1 MKCALSFHKFIL
13 LLLNLTLI
21 CHAIAA
27 SESPQAFSFQG
38 RLFDAAGTTPLTELI
53 SIKLQI
59 FNPSANCLLYQETQN
74 VNTTSTNGV
83 FSISVGSATGAAKRT
98 AGTDPGLTMAAIFKN
113 DTTTATRAAGANCA
127 AGYTPTVGDVRL
139 LRVTITPTSTG
150 TPETLSPDQT
160 INSVPQAIVA
170 ETLQGLLPSSFVQKD
185 AIYVTAANIDKIF
198 GNLVDGVV
206 DASDLHTHDDRYVQ
220 LSSASTQDF
229 GTGGYN
235 TTGASSVGSAT
246 NFANTILSVQTT
258 ADTKIG
264 LAVRANAVTQSADLF
279 QVQDSS
285 GTSLMSVSSAGAV
298 SSAASTITSTSG
310 NQLTVK
316 YDTTNKMTMN
326 VSSSG
331 TTSFTAAGTSPLI
344 ALLGGDVGIGTSS
357 PDRPLHVTSAS
368 APTILQENTAAGADQ
383 KIRYSTTTTSGD
395 MAWGKFTDNMSS
407 STEHMRLMSSGNL
420 GVGVTSATAVL
431 HLKAGTATASTA
443 PLKFTSGTL
452 LSTPENGAVEYDG
465 TDYYA
470 SSGGA
475 RKKLA
480 LLTSSGDFTSVTNS
494 SGAITLSAGGTNQN
508 VTLSPSGTGVVTT
521 SSPTTITN
529 ATASTSSS
537 TGALVVSGGVGVGG
551 DIFTA
556 GNVSSGGV
564 FLSPLGS
571 AAAPTY
577 AFTGDTDTGV
587 FSPAADI
594 WAISTG
600 GSEKLRVSSG
610 KLSIGMANPT
620 GKIGIYNGSVDSVK
634 LLSFQESSSTDTF
647 YLEGNYAGTGA
658 TGNWLTMRDWNNNN
672 IMTWRGDGFVGV
684 GTTSPGAPLHVS
696 KTDTTTSGTIYGG
709 VEITPTYNQASA
721 TTANTDL
728 YINRTETSVGSGA
741 QYLIDARAGG
751 VSKFSVSNTGV
762 MILANTLSGQYIA
775 SGQAYNGNGNTMNS
789 TVSIQNR
796 DISSATYGVQM
807 SSGTISN
814 TSGSFAAT
822 KIIPIYNETASTA
835 SNTDLLINRTETS
848 IGSGTQRLIDA
859 QVGGTT
865 KFNVDNSGN
874 GYFAGTLGIGVASPS
889 TTLHVAKTD
898 STTYATSSGVVGVP
912 NGTSQVLENIDTT
925 NSTASLI
932 QFVTRSG
939 GAVNRSYMGLISS
952 ATQSGE
958 FVFGQRTG
966 ASAYSERLRIN
977 SSGYVGIGTTN
988 PTRALSVVGMTSVTS
1003 STQYGGSFWSNGT
1016 NTIADI
1022 KGTSATNDGGMLDL
1036 YNGGTKNVQ
1045 LVATG
1050 NSYLNGGN
1058 LGIGTTSPA
1067 YVLDVAGNGG
1077 NITAVFGADN
1087 SATTRTDATQKTTR
1101 LGVPHYTNAEEPM
1114 ALFYATSAVAT
1125 NSITIGGGTT
1135 LLNAATQISLY
1146 TAANN
1151 TTTTGTERLRIDSS
1165 GNVGIGTTSPGYKLQ
1180 VGAAADGS
1188 EARANAWNILSDE
1201 RLKKNFQ
1208 AIPNALDKIISLN
1221 GYFYQ
1226 WNKGPDQK
1234 RKLGLKAQEVEKVF
1248 PEIVS
1253 QGKDGYKSVSYDHLI
1268 APVINA
1274 IKELFTLVKGNDQ
1287 KVSREIIGLK
1297 IKNSQLEAENKAIK
1311 EYLCHQDRLAPFCR
1325 Q

>member
-21 CHAIAA
+21 GHTIAA
-27 SESPQAFSFQG
+27 SESPQAFTFQG
-38 RLFDAAGTTPLTELI
+38 RLFDSSGTTPLTELI

-59 FNPSANCLLYQETQN
+59 YNPSANCLLYQEAQT

-83 FSISVGSATGAAKRT
+83 FSISVGSATGSAKRT

-113 DTTTATRAAGANCA
+113 DTATATRAAGANCA
-127 AGYTPTVGDVRL
+127 AGYTPTAGDVRL
-139 LRVTITPTSTG
+139 LRVTITPSSTG

-160 INSVPQAIVA
+160 INSVPHAIVA
-170 ETLQGLLPSSFVQKD
+170 ETLQGLLPSAFIQKD
-185 AIYVTAANIDKIF
+185 AVYVTDANVNKLF
-198 GNLVDGVV
+198 GSLVDGVV

-220 LSSASTQDF
+220 LSSTSAQDF

-246 NFANTILSVQTT
+246 NFTNTILSVKTT
-258 ADTKIG
+258 ADNKVG

-279 QVQDSS
+279 QVQDNS
-285 GTSLMSVSSAGAV
+285 GTALMSVSSAGAI
-298 SSAASTITSTSG
+298 SSAASTITSTAG

-316 YDTTNKMTMN
+316 YDTTNKMTLN
-326 VSSSG
+326 VSSAGVS
-331 TTSFTAAGTSPLI
+331 SFTAAGSSPLI

-420 GVGVTSATAVL
+420 GVGVTNATAVL

-452 LSTPENGAVEYDG
+452 LSTPEDGAIEFLSPDFYATSAG
-465 TDYYA
+465 TRYKIA
-470 SSGGA
+470 LISG
-475 RKKLA
+475 
-480 LLTSSGDFTSVTNS
+480 TGDFTSVTNS

-564 FLSPLGS
+564 FLSPLG
-571 AAAPTY
+571 AAATPSY
-577 AFTGDTDTGV
+577 SFTGDTNTGV
-587 FSPAADI
+587 FSPASDT
-594 WAISTG
+594 WAVSTA
-600 GSEKLRVSSG
+600 GSERVRVTSSG
-610 KLSIGMANPT
+610 YVGIGTTAPTVALQITSATPVLKMSDSTSGAWTNFTQGGGVFQFESKATTGAILLDLNPSPQDGTSSGTIRIFRGTNTT
-620 GKIGIYNGSVDSVK
+620 GSRRLQIYRGDNSTTVDA
-634 LLSFQESSSTDTF
+634 QIE
-647 YLEGNYAGTGA
+647 AGTSGTTFFA
-658 TGNWLTMRDWNNNN
+658 ANGGN
-672 IMTWRGDGFVGV
+672 VGV
-684 GTTSPGAPLHVS
+684 GTATPGARLQVS
-696 KTDTTTSGTIYGG
+696 KTDTTTSGTNYGIM
-709 VEITPTYNQASA
+709 VTSTYNQA
-721 TTANTDL
+721 
-728 YINRTETSVGSGA
+728 
-741 QYLIDARAGG
+741 
-751 VSKFSVSNTGV
+751 
-762 MILANTLSGQYIA
+762 
-775 SGQAYNGNGNTMNS
+775 
-789 TVSIQNR
+789 
-796 DISSATYGVQM
+796 
-807 SSGTISN
+807 
-814 TSGSFAAT
+814 
-822 KIIPIYNETASTA
+822 ASTA

-848 IGSGTQRLIDA
+848 VGSGTQILLDT

-874 GYFAGTLGIGVASPS
+874 GYFAGNLGIGVTSPS
-889 TTLHVAKTD
+889 SALHAKTTD
-898 STTYATSSGVVGVP
+898 AATNTVVNVASFSHATSGTP
-912 NGTSQVLENIDTT
+912 AANYGTSIDLRGNDATVADRQMFLINSYWSNAT
-925 NSTASLI
+925 DASRSARTEFYGPINGSSVRFLQMGRGNTQITEAITSTASTTPSAAAYGLSLI
-932 QFVTRSG
+932 NTDTTVGNVSK
-939 GAVNRSYMGLISS
+939 ISLLSENTSKS
-952 ATQSGE
+952 AWI
-958 FVFGQRTG
+958 
-966 ASAYSERLRIN
+966 ASASNNLYL
-977 SSGYVGIGTTN
+977 GTNNGGSAMT
-988 PTRALSVVGMTSVTS
+988 GMT
-1003 STQYGGSFWSNGT
+1003 
-1016 NTIADI
+1016 I
-1022 KGTSATNDGGMLDL
+1022 L
-1036 YNGGTKNVQ
+1036 
-1045 LVATG
+1045 
-1050 NSYLNGGN
+1050 
-1058 LGIGTTSPA
+1058 
-1067 YVLDVAGNGG
+1067 
-1077 NITAVFGADN
+1077 
-1087 SATTRTDATQKTTR
+1087 
-1101 LGVPHYTNAEEPM
+1101 
-1114 ALFYATSAVAT
+1114 
-1125 NSITIGGGTT
+1125 
-1135 LLNAATQISLY
+1135 
-1146 TAANN
+1146 
-1151 TTTTGTERLRIDSS
+1151 DSS
-1165 GNVGIGTTSPGYKLQ
+1165 GNVGIGTVSPAQKLQVDGNIRLGYSADSTNYYLDMRPFFTGTATQVGYKFSTYGNGGVARDVLTILDTGKVGIGTTSPAAALDIGAGGRARMTSAADSTKYAEIYHNGSYTVVDASWGAVKLNPSVLIQSTNISSQGIFGSTGQPLRLGSNGTPDYIRIDTAGNVGIGTTTPGYKLQ

-1208 AIPNALDKIISLN
+1208 AIPNALDKILSLN

-1287 KVSREIIGLK
+1287 KVSREIASIKEENTRLKASDLAKDQK
-1297 IKNSQLEAENKAIK
+1297 IKDLEK
-1311 EYLCHQDRLAPFCR
+1311 RLELIEKKILLKK
-1325 Q
+1325 